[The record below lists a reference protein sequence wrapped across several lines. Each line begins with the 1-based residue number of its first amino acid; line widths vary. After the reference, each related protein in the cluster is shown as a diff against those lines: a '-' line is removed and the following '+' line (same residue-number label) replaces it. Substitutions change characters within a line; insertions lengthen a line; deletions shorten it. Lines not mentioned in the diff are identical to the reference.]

1 MRKQLSSRITAVII
15 CVFILLVARADPLP
29 QGAIKMLWQ
38 AAEELY
44 TLKSYGG
51 AIQAYEQVAT
61 LLPTEPAPLV
71 AIGYIYLA
79 QHRWLLALDAFNR
92 ALARRIDDATAW
104 AGLASVNWA
113 QGEMDTAATHWQAAL
128 HRQPD
133 LMSARLGLALTLL
146 HKGQTEEANATLKTG
161 LAALHSD
168 ILSQSNQPNE
178 IAAAHLLRGA
188 ILTLDAPAE
197 ARYELSLI
205 PEDALLEIRSQRDHL
220 LAALDRVTALRS
232 PALAAKHIG
241 LAMMEIELWPL
252 AHLALTRACTLQPDD
267 AEAVASL
274 GRVEAMMGLDRS
286 AWEHLSTAAI
296 LRPEWS
302 RVRLWLGAYCRHK
315 GLLHLAVMQL
325 RTAVAL
331 EPTNTEALL
340 ELSRAYMDQGS
351 YTQAEETLLTAT
363 TKAPH
368 NLDIQLALA
377 RFYAD
382 RLWRVADRGLV
393 AAQKAAQM
401 APQNASARDLLG
413 WMYLLAG
420 DLRQARLHLLS
431 ALTLDPEQA
440 STYYHLGRYYLILG
454 LRDHARSAFSRVVD
468 LDRTGELR
476 ARALDLLS
484 MLNQS
489 DGTDGDDF
497 P

>member
-1 MRKQLSSRITAVII
+1 
-15 CVFILLVARADPLP
+15 
-29 QGAIKMLWQ
+29 MLWQ

-44 TLKSYGG
+44 TLKSYGA
-51 AIQAYEQVAT
+51 AIQAYEQVAA

-71 AIGYIYLA
+71 AIGHLYLA
-79 QHRWLLALDAFNR
+79 QQRWLLAMDAFNR

-113 QGEMDTAATHWQAAL
+113 QGEMDAAAIYWQAAL
-128 HRQPD
+128 HRRPD

-146 HKGQTEEANATLKTG
+146 YKGQTEKANATLETG
-161 LAALHSD
+161 LTVSYSD
-168 ILSQSNQPNE
+168 IPSRSNQPDE

-188 ILTLDAPAE
+188 ILILDAPAE

-205 PEDALLEIRSQRDHL
+205 SEDAPVEIRSQRDHL

-241 LAMMEIELWPL
+241 LAMMEIELWPF
-252 AHLALTRACTLQPDD
+252 ARIALTRAYTLQPDD
-267 AEAVASL
+267 AEVIAYL
-274 GRVEAMMGLDRS
+274 GKVEAMMGLDRP

-302 RVRLWLGAYCRHK
+302 WIRLWLGTYCRHK

-340 ELSRAYMDQGS
+340 ELSQAYMDLGN
-351 YTQAEETLLTAT
+351 YIYAEQTLLTAAA
-363 TKAPH
+363 KAPH
-368 NLDIQLALA
+368 DLGIQLTLA

-382 RLWRVADRGLV
+382 SLWHIADRGLA

-420 DLRQARLHLLS
+420 DLDQARLHLLS
-431 ALTLDPEQA
+431 ALSLNPEQA
-440 STYYHLGRYYLILG
+440 STYYHLGKYYLILG
-454 LRDHARSAFSRVVD
+454 LREHARSAFSRVVD
-468 LDRTGELR
+468 LDDTGQLR

-484 MLNQS
+484 MLGES
-489 DGTDGDDF
+489 EGKIR
-497 P
+497 